1 MTTWCTAW
9 TAGRFPSSAI
19 SMYNSSEQAVCCT
32 RYCYLKGDTH
42 FPFSI
47 FLLLERAHCLVSRFS
62 EENGD
67 LYFYTLD
74 EEGMDERKN
83 TTTDDQAST

>member
-1 MTTWCTAW
+1 
-9 TAGRFPSSAI
+9 
-19 SMYNSSEQAVCCT
+19 MYNSSEQAVCCT

-83 TTTDDQAST
+83 TTTADQAST